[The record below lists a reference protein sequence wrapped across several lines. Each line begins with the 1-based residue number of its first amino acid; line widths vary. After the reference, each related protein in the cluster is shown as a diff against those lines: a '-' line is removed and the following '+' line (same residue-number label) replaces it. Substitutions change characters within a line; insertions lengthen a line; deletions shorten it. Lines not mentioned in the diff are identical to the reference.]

1 MNEITRRFSLII
13 LKTLGATFGLH
24 ILLNYFLD
32 QPLFRNMIVESYCCN
47 AIIAILIF
55 WILISLKNKYK
66 NYIGFIFLFGSGT
79 KFLMFFVIF
88 YGPFKQDGE
97 VIIHE
102 FISFFLPYTICLI
115 LETYQLSK
123 QLNKM

>member
-1 MNEITRRFSLII
+1 MNEVTRRFSSTVFI
-13 LKTLGATFGLH
+13 TLGSTFGLH
-24 ILLNYFLD
+24 TLLNYFID
-32 QPLFRNMIVESYCCN
+32 QPLFQNMIVESYCCN

-55 WILISLKNKYK
+55 WILVSLKEKYK
-66 NYIGFIFLFGSGT
+66 NHIGFIFLFGSTT

-88 YGPFKQDGE
+88 YVPFKQDGE
-97 VIIHE
+97 IIIYE

>member
-1 MNEITRRFSLII
+1 MNEVTRRFSSTVLI
-13 LKTLGATFGLH
+13 TLGSTFGLH
-24 ILLNYFLD
+24 TLLNYFID
-32 QPLFRNMIVESYCCN
+32 QTLFQNMIVESYCCN

-55 WILISLKNKYK
+55 WILVSLKEKYK
-66 NYIGFIFLFGSGT
+66 NHIGFIFLFGSGT

-97 VIIHE
+97 IIIYE

>member
-1 MNEITRRFSLII
+1 MNEVTRRFSSTVLIS
-13 LKTLGATFGLH
+13 LGATFGLH
-24 ILLNYFLD
+24 TLLNYFID
-32 QPLFRNMIVESYCCN
+32 QPLFQNMIVESYCCN

-55 WILISLKNKYK
+55 WILVSLKEKYK
-66 NYIGFIFLFGSGT
+66 NHIGFIFLFGSGT

-88 YGPFKQDGE
+88 YAPFKLDGE
-97 VIIHE
+97 IIIYE
-102 FISFFLPYTICLI
+102 FISFFIPYTICLI

>member
-1 MNEITRRFSLII
+1 MNEITRRFSLILLI
-13 LKTLGATFGLH
+13 TLGATFVLH
-24 ILLNYFLD
+24 TLLNYFID
-32 QPLFRNMIVESYCCN
+32 QPLFQNMIVESYCCN

-55 WILISLKNKYK
+55 WILVSLKEKYK
-66 NYIGFIFLFGSGT
+66 NHIGFIFLFGSGT

-88 YGPFKQDGE
+88 YAPFKLDGE
-97 VIIHE
+97 IIIYE
-102 FISFFLPYTICLI
+102 FISFFIPYTICLI

>member
-1 MNEITRRFSLII
+1 MNEITRRFSLILLI
-13 LKTLGATFGLH
+13 TLGATFVLH
-24 ILLNYFLD
+24 TLLNYFID
-32 QPLFRNMIVESYCCN
+32 QPLFQNMIVESYCCN

-55 WILISLKNKYK
+55 WIQVSLKEKYK
-66 NYIGFIFLFGSGT
+66 NHIGFIFLFGSGM

-88 YGPFKQDGE
+88 YAPFKLDGE
-97 VIIHE
+97 IIIYE
-102 FISFFLPYTICLI
+102 FISFFIPYTICLI

>member
-1 MNEITRRFSLII
+1 MNEVTRRFSSTVFI
-13 LKTLGATFGLH
+13 TLGSTFGLH
-24 ILLNYFLD
+24 TLLNYFID
-32 QPLFRNMIVESYCCN
+32 QPLFQNMIVESYCCN

-55 WILISLKNKYK
+55 WILVSLKEKYK
-66 NYIGFIFLFGSGT
+66 NHIGFIFLFGSGT
-79 KFLMFFVIF
+79 KFLMFFAIF
-88 YGPFKQDGE
+88 YRPFKQDGE
-97 VIIHE
+97 IIIYE

>member
-1 MNEITRRFSLII
+1 MF
-13 LKTLGATFGLH
+13 ATFAQVIDLPEP
-24 ILLNYFLD
+24 LLPPTRIRSRGFID
-32 QPLFRNMIVESYCCN
+32 QPLFQNMIVESYCCN

-55 WILISLKNKYK
+55 WILVSLKEKYK
-66 NYIGFIFLFGSGT
+66 NHIGFIFLFGSGT

-97 VIIHE
+97 IIIYE

-115 LETYQLSK
+115 FETYQLSK

>member
-1 MNEITRRFSLII
+1 MNEVTRRFSSTVLI
-13 LKTLGATFGLH
+13 TLGATFGLH
-24 ILLNYFLD
+24 TLLNYFID
-32 QPLFRNMIVESYCCN
+32 QPLFQNMIVESYCCN

-55 WILISLKNKYK
+55 WILVSLKENYK
-66 NYIGFIFLFGSGT
+66 NHIGFIFLFGSGT

-88 YGPFKQDGE
+88 YGPFKQDGK
-97 VIIHE
+97 IIIYE

>member
-1 MNEITRRFSLII
+1 MNEVTRRFSSTVFI
-13 LKTLGATFGLH
+13 TLGSTFGLH
-24 ILLNYFLD
+24 TLLNYFID
-32 QPLFRNMIVESYCCN
+32 QPLFQNMIVESYCCN

-55 WILISLKNKYK
+55 WILVSLKEKYK
-66 NYIGFIFLFGSGT
+66 NHIGFIFLFGSGT

-88 YGPFKQDGE
+88 YSPFKQDGE
-97 VIIHE
+97 IIIYE